1 MYVLGLARALTAILG
16 QIAERARGAGL
27 PVPYLEEYFYDFQAA
42 DADFRRRK
50 VWTIER

>member
-1 MYVLGLARALTAILG
+1 MLSLVRALTAILG
-16 QIAERARGAGL
+16 QIAERARGAEL
-27 PVPYLEEYFYDFQAA
+27 AVPYLEEYFYDFQVD